1 MKKLF
6 ISEEIN
12 WMFERMAIE
21 ILEKN
26 RGNLNFAIVGIRTRG
41 VYIAQRIK
49 RIIERISGKN
59 IDFGII
65 DITLYRDDLS
75 IGTHNP
81 EVKSTEINFN
91 IDNRVII
98 LIDDVIYTGRTTRA
112 SIDAIFDIGRPKMIQ
127 LAVLID
133 RGHRELPIQPDFIG
147 KFIPTSRK
155 ERIFVKLKETDSVDE
170 ILIGSVYQNG

>member
-6 ISEEIN
+6 NSEEIN

-26 RGNLNFAIVGIRTRG
+26 RGNINFAIVGIRTRG

-49 RIIERISGKN
+49 KILERISGKILN
-59 IDFGII
+59 FGII

-75 IGTHNP
+75 IGTHHP
-81 EVKSTEINFN
+81 EIKSTEIDFN
-91 IDNRVII
+91 IDNRGII
-98 LIDDVIYTGRTTRA
+98 LVDDVIYTGRTTRA

-133 RGHRELPIQPDFIG
+133 RGHRELPIQPDFVG
-147 KFIPTSRK
+147 KYIPTSRK
-155 ERIFVKLKETDSVDE
+155 ERIFVRLKEIDNVDE
-170 ILIGSVYQNG
+170 ILIGSVYQDA

>member
-1 MKKLF
+1 ML
-6 ISEEIN
+6 
-12 WMFERMAIE
+12 ERMAIE

-26 RGNLNFAIVGIRTRG
+26 RGMVDFAIVGIRTRG
-41 VYIAQRIK
+41 VYIAKRIK
-49 RIIERISGKN
+49 KIIERISGKSL
-59 IDFGII
+59 DFGII

-75 IGTHNP
+75 IGTHSP

-133 RGHRELPIQPDFIG
+133 RGHREVPIQPDFIG

-155 ERIFVKLKETDSVDE
+155 ERIFVKLKETDEIDE
-170 ILIGSVYQNG
+170 ILIGKL

>member
-1 MKKLF
+1 MKKLYN
-6 ISEEIN
+6 SEEIN
-12 WMFERMAIE
+12 WMLERMAIE

-26 RGNLNFAIVGIRTRG
+26 RGMVDFAIVGIRTRG
-41 VYIAQRIK
+41 VYIAKRIK
-49 RIIERISGKN
+49 KIIERISGKSL
-59 IDFGII
+59 DFGII

-75 IGTHNP
+75 IGTHSP

-133 RGHRELPIQPDFIG
+133 RGHREVPIQPDFIG

-155 ERIFVKLKETDSVDE
+155 ERIFVKLKETDEIDE
-170 ILIGSVYQNG
+170 ILIGKL

>member
-1 MKKLF
+1 MKKLYN
-6 ISEEIN
+6 SEEIN
-12 WMFERMAIE
+12 WMLERMAIE

-26 RGNLNFAIVGIRTRG
+26 RGMVFFAIVGIRTRG
-41 VYIAQRIK
+41 VYIAKRIK
-49 RIIERISGKN
+49 KIIERISGKSL
-59 IDFGII
+59 DFGII

-75 IGTHNP
+75 IGTHSP

-133 RGHRELPIQPDFIG
+133 RGHREVPIQPDFIG

-155 ERIFVKLKETDSVDE
+155 ERIFVKLKETDEIDE
-170 ILIGSVYQNG
+170 ILIGKL